1 MSLLPQFGFF
11 ELIMVAVIALI
22 IVGPEDL
29 PKLMRMAGRTLAQA
43 RRMAA
48 EFTSAFDDMAR
59 ETEMKELREEIES
72 LKKDNVFTETKNSIE
87 EAVAPVDKAIRNE
100 VADVNKAVAEA
111 GNEPS
116 PKAVVDQGISV
127 DQGDDR

>member
-22 IVGPEDL
+22 VVGPEDL

-72 LKKDNVFTETKNSIE
+72 LKKDNVFADTKSSIE
-87 EAVAPVDKAIRNE
+87 EAVAPVEKAIRSE
-100 VADVNKAVAEA
+100 VAEVNKAVAEA
-111 GNEPS
+111 AKPAS
-116 PKAVVDQGISV
+116 T
-127 DQGDDR
+127 GDASGSKDAP

>member
-22 IVGPEDL
+22 VVGPEDL

-43 RRMAA
+43 RKMAA

-59 ETEMKELREEIES
+59 EAEMKELRAEIDS
-72 LKKDNVFTETKNSIE
+72 LKSDNVFTETKNSIE
-87 EAVAPVDKAIRNE
+87 EAVAPVHKAMNEE
-100 VADVNKAVAEA
+100 VAKVNQAASTPTSSPAISKANDA
-111 GNEPS
+111 GDS
-116 PKAVVDQGISV
+116 Q
-127 DQGDDR
+127 